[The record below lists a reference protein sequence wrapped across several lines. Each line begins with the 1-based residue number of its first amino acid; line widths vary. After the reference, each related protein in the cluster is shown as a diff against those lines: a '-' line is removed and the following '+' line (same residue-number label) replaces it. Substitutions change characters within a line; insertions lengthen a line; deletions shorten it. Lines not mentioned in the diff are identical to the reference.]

1 MNNVTHYLQD
11 HWRQLIIGIFIAVV
25 GYFVVFNGIMTLT
38 PGYSIQEIAA
48 QKSSASLQIILSN
61 PLEAPYKLLVWVALK
76 LGHHSIAITRIA
88 AGLAAIAS
96 AILFYFIVYSL
107 FSRRIAIFA
116 TILFVTSS
124 GFLHASH
131 LGTPLALQL
140 FGVLALL
147 ALIPGYL
154 LLKGKLLPVYVSV
167 ITIAALLY
175 IPGLLWFVLFGII
188 ILNKRIVSTLRQMT
202 VKHQVLICLI
212 FTVLVAPLIWAYISN
227 PSLLLTSLGLSS
239 SLPTINEL
247 TSRTELFVRS
257 LLWSGQGPAEI
268 MLVGAPLFNII
279 EFGLLF
285 IGICVQF
292 KKPRL
297 KSNYFVLGATVFT
310 VLLIIIGDVLTYI
323 VLTPLI
329 ALLMAGGLFYLLTQ
343 WHKVFPVNPVAHTI
357 GTILVFGLVAVSAL
371 FHIRAFYS
379 AWPNSTPTH
388 QSFSAEQPTQ
398 YLDRAAPPANEEAT
412 GPAF

>member
-1 MNNVTHYLQD
+1 MSY
-11 HWRQLIIGIFIAVV
+11 
-25 GYFVVFNGIMTLT
+25 
-38 PGYSIQEIAA
+38 
-48 QKSSASLQIILSN
+48 
-61 PLEAPYKLLVWVALK
+61 
-76 LGHHSIAITRIA
+76 
-88 AGLAAIAS
+88 
-96 AILFYFIVYSL
+96 
-107 FSRRIAIFA
+107 
-116 TILFVTSS
+116 
-124 GFLHASH
+124 
-131 LGTPLALQL
+131 
-140 FGVLALL
+140 
-147 ALIPGYL
+147 
-154 LLKGKLLPVYVSV
+154 
-167 ITIAALLY
+167 
-175 IPGLLWFVLFGII
+175 
-188 ILNKRIVSTLRQMT
+188 
-202 VKHQVLICLI
+202 

-379 AWPNSTPTH
+379 AWPNSTPPH

>member
-124 GFLHASH
+124 GFLHVSH

-147 ALIPGYL
+147 ALIPG
-154 LLKGKLLPVYVSV
+154 
-167 ITIAALLY
+167 
-175 IPGLLWFVLFGII
+175 
-188 ILNKRIVSTLRQMT
+188 
-202 VKHQVLICLI
+202 
-212 FTVLVAPLIWAYISN
+212 
-227 PSLLLTSLGLSS
+227 
-239 SLPTINEL
+239 
-247 TSRTELFVRS
+247 
-257 LLWSGQGPAEI
+257 
-268 MLVGAPLFNII
+268 
-279 EFGLLF
+279 
-285 IGICVQF
+285 
-292 KKPRL
+292 
-297 KSNYFVLGATVFT
+297 
-310 VLLIIIGDVLTYI
+310 
-323 VLTPLI
+323 
-329 ALLMAGGLFYLLTQ
+329 
-343 WHKVFPVNPVAHTI
+343 
-357 GTILVFGLVAVSAL
+357 
-371 FHIRAFYS
+371 
-379 AWPNSTPTH
+379 
-388 QSFSAEQPTQ
+388 
-398 YLDRAAPPANEEAT
+398 
-412 GPAF
+412 